1 MYGIRC
7 FLCSQI
13 ASLMQYSSV
22 GAHLATRC
30 LSQCLGWQELAAL
43 KHHATCFQALLG
55 CSLCLPTLPFRPWR
69 GITICNEKARRIV
82 ILNTAPPDF
91 AGEPT
96 SPKHIN
102 KKISQI
108 ARFFCDSE
116 AIRTLDPRLRRALL
130 YPAELR
136 NRPLCVKTLR
146 LSVFVCKDSAFLLLC
161 QRFFGFFHF

>member
-55 CSLCLPTLPFRPWR
+55 CSLCLPTQPFRPWR
-69 GITICNEKARRIV
+69 GITICNEKVRRIV

-96 SPKHIN
+96 SPEHIKQKN
-102 KKISQI
+102 LAMRDFFVIPK
-108 ARFFCDSE
+108 RFE
-116 AIRTLDPRLRRALL
+116 RLTHAL
-130 YPAELR
+130 EGR
-136 NRPLCVKTLR
+136 CSIQ
-146 LSVFVCKDSAFLLLC
+146 LSYGTNLM
-161 QRFFGFFHF
+161 